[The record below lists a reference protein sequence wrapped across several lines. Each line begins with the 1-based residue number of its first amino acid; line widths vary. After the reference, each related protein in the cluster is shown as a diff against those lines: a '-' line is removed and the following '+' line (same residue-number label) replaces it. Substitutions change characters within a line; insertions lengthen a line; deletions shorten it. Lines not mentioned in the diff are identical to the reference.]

1 MTQVDPFHFTQSDP
15 FPEDL
20 EGLRGLRE
28 RLKAR
33 RIREFGLGG
42 ISSEELLRAVWGAG
56 RRVDKQYLPRGVAW
70 FQVGRGSWQRTT
82 VMGPL
87 RGASTNV

>member
-1 MTQVDPFHFTQSDP
+1 MMTQDSPFRFPQRDP

-28 RLKAR
+28 RLQAR
-33 RIREFGLGG
+33 RLRDFGRGG
-42 ISSEELLRAVWGAG
+42 IRSEERLRAALG
-56 RRVDKQYLPRGVAW
+56 RRLGEQYLSRGVAW

-87 RGASTNV
+87 RGASTSNV